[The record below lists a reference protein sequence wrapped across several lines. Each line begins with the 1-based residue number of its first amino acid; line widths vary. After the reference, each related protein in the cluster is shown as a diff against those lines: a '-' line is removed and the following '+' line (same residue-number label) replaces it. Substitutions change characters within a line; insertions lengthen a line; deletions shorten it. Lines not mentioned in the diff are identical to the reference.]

1 MIWLT
6 GCSNEQSVAPKIE
19 LPVFEATVYHKDN
32 SLKVRYDL
40 PEPKSELVFLDR
52 DFNQRNAGWSVPS
65 NFAFDG
71 KNLKH
76 KNGEA
81 FSTVVFSLERD
92 PRFFN
97 RRYVVID
104 SIGQKSWS
112 LFLPAFGVQN
122 GQTHIYF
129 KPENN
134 LTLRIGSKA
143 YDSSKPYVL
152 GEQDLMAYY
161 GQPQFIKESSAIII
175 AGPDI
180 PEWLT
185 DHVKKGVDQTMLVL
199 EQGFDLPPEKKPTIY
214 ITTGSQENG
223 KSTKGGQL
231 DEAVMTFRY
240 RGFNFSEEN
249 ENIKSNLDNTSS
261 HEATHLWIGGRFKN
275 IRNEE
280 EPWMSEGGTEYLA
293 DRTRNPQDKIVSEFE
308 YRLNQCLM
316 RIGTQPLDGSKGPVH
331 GYHVYDCGFVLH
343 GAAESTV
350 YQETGAD
357 IMDIWLHMIQNLKT
371 EDQSYLPS
379 DFLNSVNAF
388 GAADYDA
395 FADLFLTDDAVD
407 RWGNLP
413 DLAKSLGIE
422 LELNMEV
429 REKNTQAVTGHW
441 LMPLLAANCRGS
453 RGFYNNSGAKR
464 LGVED
469 CDKPL
474 EDGLD
479 ILSVNNTNLIT
490 EPLQALEKVTA
501 ICTDKGDLVFTT
513 KDGQVLPPIKCNFD
527 LPPLPPAYK
536 VTGFPKLPRLNTIE
550 LKEE

>member
-1 MIWLT
+1 
-6 GCSNEQSVAPKIE
+6 V
-19 LPVFEATVYHKDN
+19 
-32 SLKVRYDL
+32 
-40 PEPKSELVFLDR
+40 
-52 DFNQRNAGWSVPS
+52 
-65 NFAFDG
+65 
-71 KNLKH
+71 
-76 KNGEA
+76 
-81 FSTVVFSLERD
+81 
-92 PRFFN
+92 
-97 RRYVVID
+97 D
-104 SIGQKSWS
+104 SIGPKSWS
-112 LFLPAFGVQN
+112 LFLPAFGIQK
-122 GQTHIYF
+122 GQTEIYF

-134 LTLRIGSKA
+134 LTLRIGSKT
-143 YDSSKPYVL
+143 YDSDKPYVL
-152 GEQDLMAYY
+152 GEQDLMSYY

-185 DHVKKGVDQTMLVL
+185 DHVKQGVNQTMLVL
-199 EQGFDLPPEKKPTIY
+199 EQGFDLPPVRKPTIY

-223 KSTKGGQL
+223 QSTKGGQL

-249 ENIKSNLDNTSS
+249 ENIKSYLDNTSS
-261 HEATHLWIGGRFKN
+261 HEATHLWVGGRFKN

-293 DRTRNPQDKIVSEFE
+293 DRTRNPQDEIVSEFE

-316 RIGTQPLDGSKGPVH
+316 RIGAKPLDGSKGPVQ

-343 GAAESTV
+343 GAAESAV

-371 EDQSYLPS
+371 QDQSYLPS
-379 DFLNSVNAF
+379 DFLKSVNAF
-388 GAADYDA
+388 SAADYDA

-407 RWGNLP
+407 RWDNLP
-413 DLAKSLGIE
+413 ALTKSLGIE
-422 LELNMEV
+422 LELNMKI

-441 LMPLLAANCRGS
+441 LMPLLAITCRGS
-453 RGFYNNSGAKR
+453 RGFYNNSDAKR

-469 CDKPL
+469 CDKPF
-474 EDGLD
+474 EDGLE
-479 ILSVNNTNLIT
+479 ILFVNQTNLIT

-501 ICTDKGDLVFTT
+501 VCADKGDLIFTT
-513 KDGQVLPPIKCNFD
+513 KEGEVLPPIKCTLD

-536 VTGFPKLPRLNTIE
+536 VIGFPKLPRLQTID